1 MAANWREGW
10 KEDLWKLVIG
20 VLIGGLLVI
29 GFFLLAI
36 NGRNFVTAIKPG
48 VDIGYL
54 MEQGGAKVGMHVTGR
69 IPYVYDC
76 FANMGDFDET
86 HVSEYYY
93 ALPTAD
99 GIMVIG
105 VPAGQYQAMERL
117 KEETWQY
124 LETGGLPQGTVAIEG
139 QIEKAQG
146 RLPYLLG
153 EYMGEIGYTREE
165 IDAMGEP
172 LIIRYAAGTLQKA
185 RIYAPVGMILLAL
198 GILLTV
204 LYVFLKKRKAAQ
216 DPRQ

>member
-1 MAANWREGW
+1 MAADWREDG
-10 KEDLWKLVIG
+10 KKDLLRLATG
-20 VLIGGLLVI
+20 CLIGGLLVI
-29 GFFLLAI
+29 GFFLLII
-36 NGRNFVTAIKPG
+36 NGRNFVITIKPG

-54 MEQGGAKVGMHVTGR
+54 TEQGGAREGMHVTGR

-76 FANMGDFDET
+76 FASMGDLDDS
-86 HVSEYYY
+86 HISEYYY

-99 GIMVIG
+99 GMLIIG
-105 VPAGQYQAMERL
+105 VPAGQYEAMESL

-124 LETGGLPQGTVAIEG
+124 LETGFLPGSAVAMEG

-153 EYMGEIGYTREE
+153 EYMKEIGYTQEE

-172 LIIRYAAGTLQKA
+172 LIIQDAAGILERA

-204 LYVFLKKRKAAQ
+204 LYVFLKKRKAA
-216 DPRQ
+216 RG

>member
-1 MAANWREGW
+1 MAANWREDW
-10 KEDLWKLVIG
+10 KADFAKLVTGI
-20 VLIGGLLVI
+20 LIGGLLVI
-29 GFFLLAI
+29 GFLLLAI
-36 NGRNFVTAIKPG
+36 NGGNFVTAIKPG
-48 VDIGYL
+48 IDIGYL
-54 MEQGGAKVGMHVTGR
+54 MEQGGAREGMHVTGK

-76 FANMGDFDET
+76 FANMGDIDET

-93 ALPTAD
+93 AVPTAD
-99 GIMVIG
+99 GMLVIG
-105 VPAGQYQAMERL
+105 VPAGQYEAMERL

-153 EYMGEIGYTREE
+153 EYMGEIGYTPEE
-165 IDAMGEP
+165 IDALGEP
-172 LIIRYAAGTLQKA
+172 LIVRYAAGTLQKA

-204 LYVFLKKRKAAQ
+204 LYVFLKKQKAAQ
-216 DPRQ
+216 NPRQ